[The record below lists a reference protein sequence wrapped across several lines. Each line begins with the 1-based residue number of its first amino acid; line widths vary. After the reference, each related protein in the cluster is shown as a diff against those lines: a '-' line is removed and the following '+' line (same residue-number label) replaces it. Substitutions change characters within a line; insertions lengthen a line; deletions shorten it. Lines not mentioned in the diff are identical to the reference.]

1 MSDLLLVKAFSTG
14 LTSYIP
20 TLHAG
25 SVFKN
30 RLLAYE
36 VHA

>member
-14 LTSYIP
+14 LTSYIS

-25 SVFKN
+25 SDLMN